1 MKKRRKYLV
10 IAQLTLLSIFL
21 ISFLTITQN
30 HSLTGFTIYES
41 PSDSATIND
50 TYLRETFPNNNFGTQ
65 TKLIIGNVS
74 GGTHYNS
81 LIRDENITTIPSE
94 DTILSGKLQFYVNNS
109 VGTSNLTLRAY
120 RVNANWTESQA
131 TWNNRI
137 TGTAW
142 STAGGD
148 YIATEIG
155 SVNITNQSGVYY
167 NITITNAVRG
177 WVNGSYNNYGIILSA
192 PNTSEGNYRELASTE
207 ESNTAQRPKIIID
220 HSDNAIPTIS
230 EVSVNSTLANPN
242 HAGDSITFNVSWT
255 DIEIESA
262 QTFICNSSQINTSGC
277 NQTTF
282 CNTSF
287 EATGPS
293 TCSYTIQETDNRTTP
308 FYVAVCDTSNCSSI
322 TSSNF
327 YVNHKSNITLFQPN
341 GGETINQSQGNYTIT
356 FNVSDSDSD
365 LLLANIYYAES
376 QNSTDNSIILNLNLT
391 QQCTDADS
399 DTSTTNNCSYQWNS
413 TNIYGTYYLTIN
425 INDSYSI
432 KNDTSDASFDVRSLV
447 DDIAPNLTAQSID
460 SDIYSGQSIQIYATA
475 SDEFI
480 NDVWVSINT
489 TPETNLTMTN
499 YSATEYNIS
508 WTAVAAGTYQFKTY
522 ADDTT
527 GNINNSMSWEQFT
540 IRSPN
545 ATAQNTNAPSSTLP
559 YHTIKITGELNAT
572 EPLSTVYAYLNVPSG
587 FTFLTDYSQ
596 NNLIGSFTAGQTKT
610 ATWFLSV
617 PITESTYSVNITY
630 TDNYGNTWDSSNKQI
645 IVTSSIGGGYSIDVA
660 GYPEVEATGTYYVES
675 NFKQS
680 GSYTSPD
687 SMTIILY
694 DSAGNTIIN
703 TAMTEKSTGIYNYSY
718 AVGAAPMSG
727 QWETIVN
734 ATKSSI
740 SYYTNEFWKVVG
752 ALFDVRDITIINPNI
767 TGLNIS
773 VILENIG
780 NNPTDMD
787 VHWNLTRIDN
797 GASLDTGSETIGVGA
812 TPITHY
818 ISPTTTYIGQ
828 VKITFIGIY
837 LDTEKA
843 GAYKTF
849 STITSGLY
857 CGDGI
862 CNNGET
868 CSTCPTDCGVCPVT
882 PPSGGGGGGGTT
894 TTPTPNI
901 TEEIE
906 KDTRLTI
913 DAEEIIYVT
922 KNLVK
927 TTTLKITNT
936 GKTTLNNILLTL
948 ENLDKEMYA
957 ISPKTISSLK
967 PQESATFEIIFIT
980 DLTQETDF
988 NYLITTNELT
998 QSKSGKLIPLPLKEY
1013 LLKELERLKRKA
1025 KIIKDTK
1032 DKNLID
1038 ELKTC
1043 EEIISE
1049 IESNIE
1055 KEEFINAKDNIKGAD
1070 NCLDDIINKIKKKQ
1084 PMNLE
1089 YLIWIIIGLL
1099 IVILMAII
1107 IFVLYKLYKKLSLMQ
1122 YSNQK
1127 TQETSTAPKTTI
1139 KKQHFEDK
1147 LKSIEDKLG
1156 K

>member
-413 TNIYGTYYLTIN
+413 TNN
-425 INDSYSI
+425 
-432 KNDTSDASFDVRSLV
+432 
-447 DDIAPNLTAQSID
+447 
-460 SDIYSGQSIQIYATA
+460 
-475 SDEFI
+475 
-480 NDVWVSINT
+480 
-489 TPETNLTMTN
+489 
-499 YSATEYNIS
+499 
-508 WTAVAAGTYQFKTY
+508 
-522 ADDTT
+522 
-527 GNINNSMSWEQFT
+527 
-540 IRSPN
+540 
-545 ATAQNTNAPSSTLP
+545 
-559 YHTIKITGELNAT
+559 
-572 EPLSTVYAYLNVPSG
+572 
-587 FTFLTDYSQ
+587 
-596 NNLIGSFTAGQTKT
+596 
-610 ATWFLSV
+610 
-617 PITESTYSVNITY
+617 
-630 TDNYGNTWDSSNKQI
+630 
-645 IVTSSIGGGYSIDVA
+645 GY
-660 GYPEVEATGTYYVES
+660 
-675 NFKQS
+675 
-680 GSYTSPD
+680 
-687 SMTIILY
+687 
-694 DSAGNTIIN
+694 
-703 TAMTEKSTGIYNYSY
+703 
-718 AVGAAPMSG
+718 
-727 QWETIVN
+727 
-734 ATKSSI
+734 
-740 SYYTNEFWKVVG
+740 
-752 ALFDVRDITIINPNI
+752 
-767 TGLNIS
+767 
-773 VILENIG
+773 
-780 NNPTDMD
+780 
-787 VHWNLTRIDN
+787 RI
-797 GASLDTGSETIGVGA
+797 
-812 TPITHY
+812 
-818 ISPTTTYIGQ
+818 
-828 VKITFIGIY
+828 
-837 LDTEKA
+837 
-843 GAYKTF
+843 
-849 STITSGLY
+849 
-857 CGDGI
+857 
-862 CNNGET
+862 
-868 CSTCPTDCGVCPVT
+868 
-882 PPSGGGGGGGTT
+882 
-894 TTPTPNI
+894 
-901 TEEIE
+901 
-906 KDTRLTI
+906 
-913 DAEEIIYVT
+913 
-922 KNLVK
+922 
-927 TTTLKITNT
+927 
-936 GKTTLNNILLTL
+936 
-948 ENLDKEMYA
+948 
-957 ISPKTISSLK
+957 
-967 PQESATFEIIFIT
+967 
-980 DLTQETDF
+980 
-988 NYLITTNELT
+988 
-998 QSKSGKLIPLPLKEY
+998 
-1013 LLKELERLKRKA
+1013 
-1025 KIIKDTK
+1025 
-1032 DKNLID
+1032 
-1038 ELKTC
+1038 
-1043 EEIISE
+1043 
-1049 IESNIE
+1049 
-1055 KEEFINAKDNIKGAD
+1055 
-1070 NCLDDIINKIKKKQ
+1070 
-1084 PMNLE
+1084 
-1089 YLIWIIIGLL
+1089 
-1099 IVILMAII
+1099 
-1107 IFVLYKLYKKLSLMQ
+1107 
-1122 YSNQK
+1122 
-1127 TQETSTAPKTTI
+1127 
-1139 KKQHFEDK
+1139 
-1147 LKSIEDKLG
+1147 
-1156 K
+1156 